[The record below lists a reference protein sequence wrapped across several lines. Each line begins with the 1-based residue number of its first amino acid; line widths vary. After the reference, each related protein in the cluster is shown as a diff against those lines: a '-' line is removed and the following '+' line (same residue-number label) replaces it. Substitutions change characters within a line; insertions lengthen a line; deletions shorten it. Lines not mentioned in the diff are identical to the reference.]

1 MRLTSGRASLTAG
14 LAAALLFGAGATR
27 LPAQQQ
33 QGGITGTV
41 TDRAGGAPL
50 ASVRVTVL
58 NTNRSAFTNQQGKY
72 NLQGLPPGA
81 YQLQAS
87 LIGYGGVTNSATV
100 TTGQSATVDFALK
113 AAAVSLDVVT
123 VVTPAGEQR
132 ARESAN
138 ATTNIDMTTVV
149 ANQTV
154 TTFAD
159 AMSGRDAG
167 VQVLQSGGTVGT
179 GTRIRIRGQTSLSLS
194 NEPVYY
200 VDGVRVESGDN
211 SLSIGTGGQAP
222 SRINDINPEDIA
234 NVEVVKGPAA
244 ATLYGTQAANGVIRI
259 TTKHGVAGPA
269 RWRIYAEGGML
280 KDKNQYPV
288 NYMSVVVRTEGNPSA
303 LVNPARAALASVDPD
318 VPAFHVRTMEEWVSR
333 SMAAQRFYALLIAV
347 FAALALTLAA
357 VGVYGVL
364 SQAVGERTREIGLRM
379 ALGAAP
385 GQVTSLVVRQGVAP
399 AAAGLGLGLLG
410 ALAASRLLAR
420 MLFTVRPADL
430 PTYVG
435 VAALITAVAL
445 AAAWLP
451 ARRVARVDPLVALRS
466 D

>member
-1 MRLTSGRASLTAG
+1 MRLTCGRASLTAG

-100 TTGQSATVDFALK
+100 TAGQSATVDFALK
-113 AAAVSLDVVT
+113 ASAVSLDVVT

-200 VDGVRVESGDN
+200 VDGVRVEGITPQQVHGHFATVTVGPRGTNLDFSATDIKVVPWKPASG
-211 SLSIGTGGQAP
+211 SGA
-222 SRINDINPEDIA
+222 ND
-234 NVEVVKGPAA
+234 AA
-244 ATLYGTQAANGVIRI
+244 FTC
-259 TTKHGVAGPA
+259 
-269 RWRIYAEGGML
+269 EG
-280 KDKNQYPV
+280 KF
-288 NYMSVVVRTEGNPSA
+288 
-303 LVNPARAALASVDPD
+303 
-318 VPAFHVRTMEEWVSR
+318 VPMH
-333 SMAAQRFYALLIAV
+333 
-347 FAALALTLAA
+347 
-357 VGVYGVL
+357 
-364 SQAVGERTREIGLRM
+364 
-379 ALGAAP
+379 
-385 GQVTSLVVRQGVAP
+385 
-399 AAAGLGLGLLG
+399 
-410 ALAASRLLAR
+410 
-420 MLFTVRPADL
+420 
-430 PTYVG
+430 
-435 VAALITAVAL
+435 
-445 AAAWLP
+445 
-451 ARRVARVDPLVALRS
+451 
-466 D
+466 